1 MFVYICL
8 DSSMRMVLNEDGK
21 HTTEK
26 TSKALAL
33 ISELVEKFDKNEV
46 NINLIALKE
55 KSEIVCELARTSTD
69 VINAFET

>member
-8 DSSMRMVLNEDGK
+8 DSSMRMVLNEIGQ

-26 TSKALAL
+26 TTKALTL
-33 ISELVEKFDKNEV
+33 ISQLVEKFNKNEV

-55 KSEIVCELARTSTD
+55 KSEIVCERAKTSMD
-69 VINAFET
+69 VKNAFDT